1 MPLYINTNVASLNA
15 QAALGRTQAAL
26 GSNLERL
33 SSGSRINQ
41 ASDDSAGLGISES
54 LRAEIAGLQQATRN
68 ANDGVSMSQV
78 AEGAMNQQAAILTR
92 LRSLAVESANGTL
105 AQTERGFINT
115 EAVQLTSEL
124 DRIAAV
130 TAFQG
135 VVMLGSGSG
144 SVSMQVGAYGT
155 SNDIISITFN
165 KTDSTS
171 LGVDYGSGKSVDLST
186 ASSAYASIAVL
197 DSGINNLSTDRA
209 QVGSGQNRLNA
220 AVNNLST
227 ITVNLQAADSRV
239 RDVDVASETAS
250 MTQNQVLSQ
259 AGVAVLAQANQL
271 PSLALQLLK

>member
-15 QAALGRTQAAL
+15 QTALSRTQAAL
-26 GSNLERL
+26 NANLQRL

-41 ASDDSAGLGISES
+41 AADDSAGLGISES
-54 LRAEIAGLQQATRN
+54 LRSEIAGLQQASRN
-68 ANDGVSMSQV
+68 ANDGVSMAQI
-78 AEGAMNQQAAILTR
+78 AEGAMNQQASILTR

-124 DRIAAV
+124 DRIASV

-135 VVMLGSGSG
+135 VAMLAGGSG
-144 SVSMQVGAYGT
+144 SVSMQIGAYGT
-155 SNDIISITFN
+155 SNDVIAITFA
-165 KTDSTS
+165 KTDSSS
-171 LGVDYGSGKSVDLST
+171 LGVAYGSGAAVDLSSAT
-186 ASSAYASIAVL
+186 AAYSSIAKL
-197 DSGINNLSTDRA
+197 DSGITQLSTDRA
-209 QVGSGQNRLNA
+209 LVGSGQNRLNS
-220 AVNNLST
+220 AVNNLDS

-239 RDVDVASETAS
+239 RDVDVAQETAS

-271 PSLALQLLK
+271 PSLVMQLLH